1 MALCSRLRHCELA
14 VADYVT
20 ASGMGAAAAY
30 GVAAVLWPRPGRAY
44 ALRKLEG
51 LACCR

>member
-1 MALCSRLRHCELA
+1 MLRVQRGLAAASVMAL
-14 VADYVT
+14 
-20 ASGMGAAAAY
+20 AAAY
-30 GVAAVLWPRPGRAY
+30 GVAAVLGPRPGHAY